1 MAGRELGHVH
11 QEQDP
16 RRGGDVDPRRRRR
29 RRGDGPAAHAA
40 TRSCG
45 HPCINLSSL
54 ANSTS
59 VLDDPGGE
67 DTGTSLVTYPAS
79 GGYPGEDF
87 TEQSTDPVFDYFE
100 AGLVSEGVA
109 LHYGCDPG
117 VDFPTC
123 PAGSVNDYAFEI
135 QYTPFGAPTGQCI
148 GIAST
153 AAQGTVVSLQ
163 PCGVSNHT
171 LWIASLSWLRALSPA
186 APLIA
191 ASDTDFTAPYVLTD
205 DGPVN
210 GLPFEHQLET
220 ANLVTSAAGQVSGS
234 QLWGGVAGTLP
245 VSPLTFG
252 TTTLPLATDTE
263 AYTATL
269 AAYGGAVPYTWSVT
283 AGSLPPGLTLD
294 ASTGVISGTPD
305 VAGTYTFTV
314 TVTDAETPA
323 MTTSATFSISVSGPV
338 ITSLRPASGPAYGD
352 TPVVISGTGL
362 SCPAGQAGCRVSVT
376 FGGKPAAVV
385 LVRANEIFVIDP
397 PGTGTVTVTVTV
409 TVGGVSS
416 QATAAAE
423 FTYRGFP
430 F

>member
-1 MAGRELGHVH
+1 M
-11 QEQDP
+11 
-16 RRGGDVDPRRRRR
+16 
-29 RRGDGPAAHAA
+29 DG
-40 TRSCG
+40 
-45 HPCINLSSL
+45 
-54 ANSTS
+54 
-59 VLDDPGGE
+59 
-67 DTGTSLVTYPAS
+67 
-79 GGYPGEDF
+79 
-87 TEQSTDPVFDYFE
+87 
-100 AGLVSEGVA
+100 
-109 LHYGCDPG
+109 
-117 VDFPTC
+117 
-123 PAGSVNDYAFEI
+123 
-135 QYTPFGAPTGQCI
+135 
-148 GIAST
+148 
-153 AAQGTVVSLQ
+153 
-163 PCGVSNHT
+163 
-171 LWIASLSWLRALSPA
+171 
-186 APLIA
+186 
-191 ASDTDFTAPYVLTD
+191 SDTDFTAPYVLTD

-252 TTTLPLATDTE
+252 TTTLPVATDTE

-269 AAYGGAVPYTWSVT
+269 AASGGAVPYTWSVT

-338 ITSLRPASGPAYGD
+338 IASLRPASGPAYGG

-385 LVRANEIFVIDP
+385 LVRANEIFVVDP
-397 PGTGTVTVTVTV
+397 PGTGTVTVIV